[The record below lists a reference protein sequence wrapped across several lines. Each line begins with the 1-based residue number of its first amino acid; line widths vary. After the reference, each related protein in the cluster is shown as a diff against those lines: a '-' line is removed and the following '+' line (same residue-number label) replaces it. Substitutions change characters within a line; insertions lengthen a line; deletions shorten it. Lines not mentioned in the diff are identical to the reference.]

1 VLTWRNKGNR
11 KHAGD
16 AHRNLDLQ
24 CLEKARVSRNNISTT
39 FFSLGENVSVMLSAL
54 ADATINSEV
63 HEPGHGR
70 IREMV
75 MDKISETGKRGK
87 K

>member
-1 VLTWRNKGNR
+1 
-11 KHAGD
+11 
-16 AHRNLDLQ
+16 
-24 CLEKARVSRNNISTT
+24 
-39 FFSLGENVSVMLSAL
+39 MLSAL